1 MIKAEDHDKKMM
13 KDHDKRCTVYLEAAE
28 FWSADGLPKCSEIF
42 LDPPPPPPPKK
53 DISEQLNARRKFNI
67 RILRLKLKIID
78 FKQTAFPK
86 KD

>member
-42 LDPPPPPPPKK
+42 LDPPPHPTTEKGYFRTIKCK
-53 DISEQLNARRKFNI
+53 DKV
-67 RILRLKLKIID
+67 
-78 FKQTAFPK
+78 
-86 KD
+86 